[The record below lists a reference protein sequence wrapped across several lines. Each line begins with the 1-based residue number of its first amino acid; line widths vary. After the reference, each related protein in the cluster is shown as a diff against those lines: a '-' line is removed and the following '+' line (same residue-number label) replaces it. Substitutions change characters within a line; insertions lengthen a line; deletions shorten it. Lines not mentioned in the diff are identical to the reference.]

1 MNSRDLI
8 LKISGI
14 ILITSI
20 NVLYLLFAGTKIL
33 GALIMLGLNIAVLI
47 WMYFRMKGFNGFRI
61 LVASFACYNIWN
73 LIYYNPLINDYWK
86 FNLLILGINIIL
98 AVSLNLINGYTGQF
112 SLGHAGFM
120 AVGGYASAVVTLYYS
135 KPLLGFFL
143 ATAQIH
149 RDLPT
154 VLVFLLAILAG
165 GVLAALFGFIIGIPT
180 LRLKGDYL
188 AIATLGFGE
197 IIRLSVL
204 NVDYLGAAT
213 GMKGLPAYTN
223 SNWVFLLM
231 MITIIVIY
239 NLIHSSHGRAILSV
253 REDEIAAETMGIN
266 TTRYKVIAF
275 VVGAF
280 FAGIAGALFAHNIRL
295 VTPTSF
301 SLLKTVDIL
310 IIVVLG
316 GLGSTSGVILGAIA
330 FTALNTFLA
339 DYPYE
344 RMIIFSLLLIIMMLL
359 RPEGL
364 MGTKEIRIPFLTAKE
379 GDSYGGDPASG
390 KTQ

>member
-1 MNSRDLI
+1 MNNMIFRQ
-8 LKISGI
+8 KWFRISIFI
-14 ILITSI
+14 ILLY
-20 NVLYLLFAGTKIL
+20 VLWTVVYG
-33 GALIMLGLNIAVLI
+33 V
-47 WMYFRMKGFNGFRI
+47 
-61 LVASFACYNIWN
+61 V
-73 LIYYNPLINDYWK
+73 NDFWK
-86 FNLLILGINIIL
+86 FNFLILGINIIL

-120 AVGGYASAVVTLYYS
+120 AVGGYASAVITLYYG
-135 KPLLGFFL
+135 KALAAMGMPTTVIFL
-143 ATAQIH
+143 I
-149 RDLPT
+149 
-154 VLVFLLAILAG
+154 AILFG
-165 GVLAALFGFIIGIPT
+165 GVLAAIFGFIIGMPT

-223 SNWVFLLM
+223 FNWIFIL
-231 MITIIVIY
+231 TIITVVIVY
-239 NLIHSSHGRAILSV
+239 NLINSSHGRAILSV

-266 TTRYKVIAF
+266 TTRYKVVAF
-275 VVGAF
+275 VIGAF

-301 SLLKTVDIL
+301 TFMKTVDIL
-310 IIVVLG
+310 VIVVLG
-316 GLGSTSGVILGAIA
+316 GLGSTSGVIMGAFA
-330 FTALNTFLA
+330 FTVLNTFLA

-344 RMIIFSLLLIIMMLL
+344 RMIIFSLLLVIMMLL

-364 MGTKEIRIPFLTAKE
+364 MGTKELRIPFLNKKE
-379 GDSYGGDPASG
+379 GESLGATASG
-390 KTQ
+390 KAN

>member
-1 MNSRDLI
+1 MIFRQ
-8 LKISGI
+8 KWFRISIFI
-14 ILITSI
+14 ILLY
-20 NVLYLLFAGTKIL
+20 VLWTVVYG
-33 GALIMLGLNIAVLI
+33 V
-47 WMYFRMKGFNGFRI
+47 
-61 LVASFACYNIWN
+61 V
-73 LIYYNPLINDYWK
+73 NDFWK
-86 FNLLILGINIIL
+86 FNFLILGINIIL

-120 AVGGYASAVVTLYYS
+120 AVGGYASAVITLYYG
-135 KPLLGFFL
+135 KALAGMGMPTTVIFL
-143 ATAQIH
+143 I
-149 RDLPT
+149 
-154 VLVFLLAILAG
+154 AILFG
-165 GVLAALFGFIIGIPT
+165 GVLAAIFGFIIGMPT

-223 SNWVFLLM
+223 FNWIFIL
-231 MITIIVIY
+231 TIITVVIVY
-239 NLIHSSHGRAILSV
+239 NLINSSHGRAILSV

-275 VVGAF
+275 VIGAF

-301 SLLKTVDIL
+301 TFMKTVDIL
-310 IIVVLG
+310 VIVVLG
-316 GLGSTSGVILGAIA
+316 GLGSTSGVIMGAFA
-330 FTALNTFLA
+330 FTVLNTFLA

-344 RMIIFSLLLIIMMLL
+344 RMIIFSLLLVIMMLL

-364 MGTKEIRIPFLTAKE
+364 MGTKELRIPFLNKKE
-379 GDSYGGDPASG
+379 GESLGATASG
-390 KTQ
+390 KAN